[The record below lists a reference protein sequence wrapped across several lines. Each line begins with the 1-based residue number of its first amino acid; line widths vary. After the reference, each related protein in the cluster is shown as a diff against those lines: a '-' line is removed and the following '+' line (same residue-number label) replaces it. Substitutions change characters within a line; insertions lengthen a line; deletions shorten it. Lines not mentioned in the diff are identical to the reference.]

1 MPLERWLAEVLLPW
15 GLVIDQ
21 RRGGGGGGLSVS
33 VERQEGYWRE
43 GRSGQ
48 TSGSGVFG
56 ADSKQVDK
64 SYAVRSL
71 TGTPHD
77 LVE

>member
-1 MPLERWLAEVLLPW
+1 MTRGEREAGEDSVFLSRDRKAT
-15 GLVIDQ
+15 GG
-21 RRGGGGGGLSVS
+21 RGGL
-33 VERQEGYWRE
+33 
-43 GRSGQ
+43 GQ
-48 TSGSGVFG
+48 TSGSGVFR

>member
-1 MPLERWLAEVLLPW
+1 MFLSRDRKAT
-15 GLVIDQ
+15 GG
-21 RRGGGGGGLSVS
+21 RGGL
-33 VERQEGYWRE
+33 
-43 GRSGQ
+43 GQ
-48 TSGSGVFG
+48 TSGSGVFR